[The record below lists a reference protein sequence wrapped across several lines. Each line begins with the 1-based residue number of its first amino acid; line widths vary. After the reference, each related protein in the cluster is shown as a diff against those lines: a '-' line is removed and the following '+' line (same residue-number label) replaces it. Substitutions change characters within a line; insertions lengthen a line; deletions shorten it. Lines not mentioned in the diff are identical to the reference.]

1 MGDTTI
7 SNQRPISAKGNEN
20 DVQVND
26 GSGDLK
32 SITGLKVSRTGF
44 LSATGFIGDGGLL
57 SNVGGG
63 SGVPGGSVNSI
74 QYNAGASTFGGSS
87 NFTFDG
93 TNVSLSGG
101 GMFSG
106 DGGLLSNVGVQ
117 PGTVTQLGYYSGS
130 TKISNTEGITYSA
143 ADNSLSIS
151 GNLVVGNTVKAV
163 GGYFS
168 ERLTIGS
175 SVLNATTNLYV
186 TGNLYADRLYG
197 DGSNL
202 TGISGGNQTL
212 AQVVARG
219 NVTSNTVQFSN
230 ATTALTVTSVNSA
243 IAFASNVCISG
254 IDKVSIGFASGQTG
268 TGIRTVAIGFWA
280 GQTTQGG
287 GAVAIGSSAARS
299 NQEASAVAIGEGS
312 GSNSQK
318 FGAVSIGRQCGTFSQ
333 GSYAICIGT
342 ESGSNAQNNYAVAI
356 GLASGSN
363 YQGSSAIAIG
373 WQAGNFTQNG
383 YATAI
388 GYQAGLSNQGSYSVA
403 IGNLAGSA
411 GQNTN
416 SVAIGTS
423 AGQTAQD
430 VSTVAIGNLAGSNNQ
445 GSTSV
450 AIGVNAGQST
460 QGSRSVA
467 IGGNAGQTSQGSAA
481 VSIGT
486 NTGQTS
492 QGSAAVA
499 IGNAAGS
506 NAQKLGAV
514 AIGKGAGQVL
524 QASYA
529 VAIGFEAGMTSQNTS
544 AVAIGNSAGLTSQ
557 GVNAVAV
564 GNSAGSNRQ
573 GSYSVA
579 IGPNAGSQTQNIFA
593 VAIGSS
599 AGCNVQGSYAVA
611 IGTNAGS
618 QAQNAF
624 STAIGYDAG
633 QSNQGSYAIAIGNQA
648 ASTNQHANSILLNA
662 TDLETNTLTSN
673 AFYVN
678 PVRLATSSN
687 VMFYNVVSKEVS
699 YGTPIGTLQ
708 MVVDNGNTTSNTV
721 QFTGASALHFV
732 NNVNVSVGSA
742 NGSLAIGY
750 NQAISNVGATY
761 ITPIRN
767 TDVFTSNVL
776 SYTQQKE
783 LVENDNIVISTNQV
797 CIGNRTFVN
806 LHTVS
811 CNHGAT
817 TNVAV
822 FNFAAPHV
830 GIIKADALMVENSNT
845 STRHMEWL
853 CKNIGGT
860 QVFNTIQAYGS
871 NTSPYG
877 ITNINMY
884 PEKDDTSA
892 DNQKFT
898 VGIELMGTQDG
909 ASDVTLSL
917 ETVGYAK
924 PYIQLSRII

>member
-1 MGDTTI
+1 MGDNTI
-7 SNQRPISAKGNEN
+7 SNQPLVTAKGNEN
-20 DVQVND
+20 DIQVND

-32 SITGLKVSRTGF
+32 AIIGLKVLRN
-44 LSATGFIGDGGLL
+44 GFISASGFVGDGGLL

-106 DGGLLSNVGVQ
+106 DGGLLSNVGSGSVQ
-117 PGTVTQLGYYSGS
+117 PGTVNQLGYYSGS
-130 TKISNTEGITYSA
+130 TQISNTEGITYSA
-143 ADNSLSIS
+143 ADNSLAIS

-175 SVLNATTNLYV
+175 NVLNATTNLYV

-202 TGISGGNQTL
+202 TGISGGTQTFE
-212 AQVVARG
+212 QVVARG
-219 NVTSNTVQFSN
+219 NVTSNTVQFTNASN
-230 ATTALTVTSVNSA
+230 ALAVTSVNAA
-243 IAFASNVCISG
+243 IAFTSNVVITAGDGSK
-254 IDKVSIGFASGQTG
+254 ISIGQTA
-268 TGIRTVAIGFWA
+268 VS
-280 GQTTQGG
+280 TTQGDRSIS
-287 GAVAIGSSAARS
+287 IGSSAGS
-299 NQEASAVAIGEGS
+299 TNQGI
-312 GSNSQK
+312 
-318 FGAVSIGRQCGTFSQ
+318 
-333 GSYAICIGT
+333 
-342 ESGSNAQNNYAVAI
+342 
-356 GLASGSN
+356 
-363 YQGSSAIAIG
+363 SAIAIG
-373 WQAGNFTQNG
+373 TFAGNLTQRVG
-383 YATAI
+383 SI
-388 GYQAGLSNQGSYSVA
+388 GIGDGAGRTSQGSHSVA
-403 IGNLAGSA
+403 IGYFSGSA
-411 GQNTN
+411 AQASGATA
-416 SVAIGTS
+416 VGGY
-423 AGQTAQD
+423 AGQTSQGLAATALGFQSGFNAQA
-430 VSTVAIGNLAGSNNQ
+430 SYAVAVGWNAGSNNQ
-445 GSTSV
+445 GQSG
-450 AIGVNAGQST
+450 IGIGKESARTN
-460 QGSRSVA
+460 QGSNALAV
-467 IGGNAGQTSQGSAA
+467 GNS
-481 VSIGT
+481 
-486 NTGQTS
+486 
-492 QGSAAVA
+492 
-499 IGNAAGS
+499 AGS
-506 NAQKLGAV
+506 NAQGTNAV
-514 AIGKGAGQVL
+514 AVGLNAGTTAQ
-524 QASYA
+524 
-529 VAIGFEAGMTSQNTS
+529 GTS
-544 AVAIGNSAGLTSQ
+544 AVAIGVSAGLTSQ
-557 GVNAVAV
+557 GLNAVAI

-579 IGPNAGSQTQNIFA
+579 IGPNAGSQTQNIFS

-611 IGTNAGS
+611 IGTQAGS
-618 QAQNAF
+618 QAQNAY
-624 STAIGYDAG
+624 SVSLGYQAG
-633 QSNQGSYAIAIGNQA
+633 QTNQGSYSIAIGNQA

-662 TDLETNTLTSN
+662 TALETNTLTSN

-699 YGTPIGTLQ
+699 YGSPIGTTLQ
-708 MVVDNGNTTSNTV
+708 MTTDSGNTTSNTI
-721 QFTGASALHFV
+721 QFTNQAALHFV
-732 NNVNVSVGSA
+732 NNVNVSIGSA

-797 CIGNRTFVN
+797 AIGNRTFVN

-822 FNFAAPHV
+822 FNFAYPHV

-853 CKNIGGT
+853 CKNIAGT

-877 ITNINMY
+877 ITNIIVY
-884 PEKDDTSA
+884 PGKDDTGS

-898 VGIELMGTQDG
+898 VGVELMGPQAG

-917 ETVGYAK
+917 ETVGYTK
-924 PYIQLSRII
+924 PYIQLFRII